1 MIEYHKGNKPGKM
14 PQQRQAAGITG
25 KGGHAVDKH
34 YKESFPPITLDTYN
48 ETKETSKVKV
58 ISVKGR

>member
-25 KGGHAVDKH
+25 QGGHAVNKH
-34 YKESFPPITLDTYN
+34 YKESFPPIVLDAYN
-48 ETKETSKVKV
+48 ETKETVKVKV
-58 ISVKGR
+58 RSVKGR